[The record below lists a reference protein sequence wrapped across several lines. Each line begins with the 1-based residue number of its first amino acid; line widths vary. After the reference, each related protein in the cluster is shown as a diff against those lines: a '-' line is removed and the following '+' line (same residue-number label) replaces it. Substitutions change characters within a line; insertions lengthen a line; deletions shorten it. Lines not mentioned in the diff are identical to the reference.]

1 MPSSSGRLHNVEG
14 SKLWTNKDRFGDF
27 ACELSSHISL
37 DYGYNSS
44 VGLCHFGDF
53 HKDMVASVP
62 SGEVYYVGR

>member
-1 MPSSSGRLHNVEG
+1 MSRVRSCEPTRIGLGILHAFF
-14 SKLWTNKDRFGDF
+14 LH
-27 ACELSSHISL
+27 ELSSHISL